1 MEEEGTR
8 QDNLDEGQ
16 EAVGRFGEE
25 PGAAP
30 GGSSG
35 TVHRNTPPLLRVE
48 GRLCSRNSAGRPSGH
63 FRDVVLPCSVTI
75 TSLPT
80 LVGQDGAVERS
91 AMSSLSAL
99 LCNY

>member
-1 MEEEGTR
+1 MEEKGTR

-16 EAVGRFGEE
+16 EAVGRFREE

-48 GRLCSRNSAGRPSGH
+48 GRLCSKPITRQAVPRATLELCSPPVQRNY
-63 FRDVVLPCSVTI
+63 
-75 TSLPT
+75 
-80 LVGQDGAVERS
+80 
-91 AMSSLSAL
+91 
-99 LCNY
+99 N

>member
-1 MEEEGTR
+1 MEEKGTR

-16 EAVGRFGEE
+16 EAVGRFREE

-48 GRLCSRNSAGRPSGH
+48 GRLCSHHSAVPRATLELCSPPVQRNY
-63 FRDVVLPCSVTI
+63 
-75 TSLPT
+75 
-80 LVGQDGAVERS
+80 
-91 AMSSLSAL
+91 
-99 LCNY
+99 N

>member
-1 MEEEGTR
+1 MEEKGTR

-16 EAVGRFGEE
+16 EAVGRFREE

-48 GRLCSRNSAGRPSGH
+48 GRLCSSNAGQAVPRATLELCSSPVQRNY
-63 FRDVVLPCSVTI
+63 
-75 TSLPT
+75 
-80 LVGQDGAVERS
+80 
-91 AMSSLSAL
+91 
-99 LCNY
+99 N

>member
-1 MEEEGTR
+1 MEEKGTR

-16 EAVGRFGEE
+16 EAVGRFREE

-48 GRLCSRNSAGRPSGH
+48 GRLCSPITRQAVPRATLELCSPPVQRNY
-63 FRDVVLPCSVTI
+63 
-75 TSLPT
+75 
-80 LVGQDGAVERS
+80 
-91 AMSSLSAL
+91 
-99 LCNY
+99 N